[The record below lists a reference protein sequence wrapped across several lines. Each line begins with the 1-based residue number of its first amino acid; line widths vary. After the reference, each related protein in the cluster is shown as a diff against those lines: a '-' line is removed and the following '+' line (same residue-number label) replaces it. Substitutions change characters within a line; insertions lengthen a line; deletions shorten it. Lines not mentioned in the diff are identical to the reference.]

1 METRTLLVRLSLVA
15 LVSSLPFAAL
25 AGCASERTAR
35 GSATDVPLAG
45 AIASVSAD
53 DALQKLVEGN
63 ARFVSNKDNDTPRDV
78 ARRSDL
84 AKGQHPFAGI
94 LTCSDSRVPPELV
107 FDQEL
112 GDLFVVRVAGNTADD
127 VGIGSL
133 EYAVEH
139 LGVQLVVV
147 MGHEKCGAVAAAVTN
162 AKEGGELPGHLPAV
176 VADILPVV
184 KQGLADGGDPVHNCV
199 WHNAANVA
207 AKLRTASP
215 ILSEAMEHGRL
226 RISAAV
232 YDLDSGMVRFLPQP
246 PQSEKSGHAAPKGDI
261 AHGESHA
268 ESANDAHAAPHH

>member
-1 METRTLLVRLSLVA
+1 METRTPVSRLSLVL
-15 LVSSLPFAAL
+15 LVASLPFAAL
-25 AGCASERTAR
+25 AGCASERTAI
-35 GSATDVPLAG
+35 GPADTAPLAG
-45 AIASVSAD
+45 ALGSVSSD
-53 DALQKLVEGN
+53 EALQKLVEGN
-63 ARFVSNKDNDTPRDV
+63 ARFVGNKDNDTPRDV
-78 ARRSDL
+78 SRRSDL

-127 VGIGSL
+127 VGMGSL

-147 MGHEKCGAVAAAVTN
+147 MGHEKCGAVAAAVTT

-184 KQGLADGGDPVHNCV
+184 KQGIADGGDAVHNCV

-207 AKLRTASP
+207 AKLRSQSP
-215 ILSEAMEHGRL
+215 ILSEAMEKGRL
-226 RISAAV
+226 RICAAV
-232 YDLDSGMVRFLPQP
+232 YDLDTGMVRFLPQP
-246 PQSEKSGHAAPKGDI
+246 PQSEKAGPAAPHGDI
-261 AHGESHA
+261 AHGESEHEA
-268 ESANDAHAAPHH
+268 ANDDHGHQHH